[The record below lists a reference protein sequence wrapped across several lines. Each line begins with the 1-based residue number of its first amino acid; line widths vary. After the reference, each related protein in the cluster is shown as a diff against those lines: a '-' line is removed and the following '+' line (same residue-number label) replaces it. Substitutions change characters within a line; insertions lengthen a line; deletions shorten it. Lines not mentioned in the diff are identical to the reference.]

1 MQKILDFFKKDRF
14 AAFCGIELIE
24 VRPGYA
30 LAELELEAHHLN
42 GLGTAQGGLLFTL
55 ADLAFAAAC
64 NSDGKVAVAI
74 NVSINFVRP
83 VSEGRLKAIARECGS
98 PGRVGTYRVDVTDAS
113 GQLVAAFQGLAYNK
127 NQDISEVSSA

>member
-1 MQKILDFFKKDRF
+1 MQEILDFFKRDQF
-14 AAFCGIELIE
+14 AAFCGIELKE

-30 LAELELEAHHLN
+30 LAELELEPHHLN

-64 NSDGKVAVAI
+64 NSDGRVAVAI
-74 NVSINFVRP
+74 NVSINFLRAVC
-83 VSEGRLKAIARECGS
+83 EGRLTATAQECGS
-98 PGRVGTYRVDVTDAS
+98 PGKVGTYRVDVTDAS

-127 NQDISEVSSA
+127 KQGISEV